1 MTSAKILVVDDDP
14 AIRTLI
20 SRYLSQENYQIEVAA
35 DGKTALKVF
44 EQFNPDLVILDLNL
58 PDTTGLALCREMQIQ
73 THVLI
78 LMLTSEQDPKL
89 GLKEGADDFVT
100 KPFDLEELSLR
111 IKAILKRRISLSN
124 LEHHNLIYR
133 DLIIDPNRREVYL
146 KGELVI
152 LSALEFDLLYCLASK
167 PGRAWKRAELLEKV
181 WGYQDDSSEGGRV
194 IDVHIGQIRKKIEP
208 DPKNPFFIQTVRSIG
223 YRFNSEAILSEK
235 WV

>member
-1 MTSAKILVVDDDP
+1 
-14 AIRTLI
+14 
-20 SRYLSQENYQIEVAA
+20 
-35 DGKTALKVF
+35 
-44 EQFNPDLVILDLNL
+44 
-58 PDTTGLALCREMQIQ
+58 MQNQ

-111 IKAILKRRISLSN
+111 IKAILKRRISMSN
-124 LEHHNLIYR
+124 LEHKNLAYR

-167 PGRAWKRAELLEKV
+167 PGRACKRTELLEKV

-208 DPKNPFFIQTVRSIG
+208 DPKNPSFIQTVRSIG
-223 YRFNSEAILSEK
+223 YRFN
-235 WV
+235 

>member
-14 AIRTLI
+14 AIRNLI
-20 SRYLSQENYQIEVAA
+20 SRYLSQQNYQIEVAA

-58 PDTTGLALCREMQIQ
+58 PDTTGLALCREMQNQ

-111 IKAILKRRISLSN
+111 IKAVLKRRMSVPN
-124 LEHHNLIYR
+124 LDPQNLTYR

-152 LSALEFDLLYCLASK
+152 FSALEFNLLYCLASK
-167 PGRAWKRAELLEKV
+167 PGRAWKRAELLQKV
-181 WGYQDDSSEGGRV
+181 WGFEDDSIEDGRV

-208 DPKNPFFIQTVRSIG
+208 DPKNPFFILTVRSVG
-223 YRFNSEAILSEK
+223 YRFSSEARLSL
-235 WV
+235 

>member
-14 AIRTLI
+14 AIRNLI
-20 SRYLSQENYQIEVAA
+20 SRYLRQQNYQIEVAA
-35 DGKTALKVF
+35 DGETALKVF

-111 IKAILKRRISLSN
+111 IKAILKRRISPSN
-124 LEHHNLIYR
+124 LEHQNLIYK
-133 DLIIDPNRREVYL
+133 DLIIDPNRRQVYL

-208 DPKNPFFIQTVRSIG
+208 DPKNPSFIQTVRSVG
-223 YRFNSEAILSEK
+223 YRFD
-235 WV
+235 

>member
-1 MTSAKILVVDDDP
+1 MNIAKILVVDDDP
-14 AIRTLI
+14 AIRNLV
-20 SRYLSQENYQIEVAA
+20 SRYLRQQDYQIEVAA

-44 EQFNPDLVILDLNL
+44 EKFNPDLVILDLNL
-58 PDTTGLALCREMQIQ
+58 PDTTGLALCREMQNQ

-111 IKAILKRRISLSN
+111 IKAVLKRRMSIPN
-124 LEHHNLIYR
+124 LEHRNLTHR
-133 DLIIDPNRREVYL
+133 DLTIDSNRREVYL

-152 LSALEFDLLYCLASK
+152 LSSLEFDLLYCLASK
-167 PGRAWKRAELLEKV
+167 PGRAWKRTELLQKV
-181 WGYQDDSSEGGRV
+181 WGFQDDSGEGGRV

-208 DPKNPFFIQTVRSIG
+208 DPKNPSFIQTVRSVG
-223 YRFNSEAILSEK
+223 YRFD
-235 WV
+235 

>member
-14 AIRTLI
+14 AIRNLI
-20 SRYLSQENYQIEVAA
+20 SRYLRQQNYQIEVAA
-35 DGKTALKVF
+35 DGETALKVF

-124 LEHHNLIYR
+124 LEHQNLIYK
-133 DLIIDPNRREVYL
+133 DLIIDPNRRQVYL

-181 WGYQDDSSEGGRV
+181 WGFQDDSSEGGRV

-208 DPKNPFFIQTVRSIG
+208 DPKNPSFIQTVRSVG
-223 YRFNSEAILSEK
+223 YRFD
-235 WV
+235 

>member
-14 AIRTLI
+14 AIRNLI
-20 SRYLSQENYQIEVAA
+20 SRYLSQQNYQIEVAA

-58 PDTTGLALCREMQIQ
+58 PDTTGLALCREMQNQ

-111 IKAILKRRISLSN
+111 IKAILKRRISLYN
-124 LEHHNLIYR
+124 LEYHNLIYR

-208 DPKNPFFIQTVRSIG
+208 DPKNPSFIQTVRSVG
-223 YRFNSEAILSEK
+223 YRFD
-235 WV
+235 

>member
-14 AIRTLI
+14 AIRNLI
-20 SRYLSQENYQIEVAA
+20 SRYLSQQNYQIEVAA

-58 PDTTGLALCREMQIQ
+58 PDTTGLVLCREMQNQ

-124 LEHHNLIYR
+124 LEYHNLIYR

-181 WGYQDDSSEGGRV
+181 WGYQDDSSEGVRV

-208 DPKNPFFIQTVRSIG
+208 DPKNPSFIQTVRSVG
-223 YRFNSEAILSEK
+223 YRFD
-235 WV
+235 

>member
-14 AIRTLI
+14 AIRNLI
-20 SRYLSQENYQIEVAA
+20 SRYLRQENYQIEVAA
-35 DGKTALKVF
+35 DGETALKVF

-111 IKAILKRRISLSN
+111 IKAILKRRISMSN
-124 LEHHNLIYR
+124 SDHQNLIYR

-152 LSALEFDLLYCLASK
+152 LSALEFNLLYCLASK

-181 WGYQDDSSEGGRV
+181 WGFPDDSSEGGRV

-208 DPKNPFFIQTVRSIG
+208 DPKNPSFIQTVRSVG
-223 YRFNSEAILSEK
+223 YRFD
-235 WV
+235 